1 MRKSS
6 GNPKKLALSRETLRG
21 LASAGL
27 RQAVGGITFGVRCAP
42 ETDQCSNPCTG
53 TNSRCGC

>member
-1 MRKSS
+1 MRKGS
-6 GNPKKLALSRETLRG
+6 GNLKKIALSRETLLG
-21 LASAGL
+21 LTSPGL
-27 RQAVGGITFGVRCAP
+27 RQVAGGITLGFRCQP